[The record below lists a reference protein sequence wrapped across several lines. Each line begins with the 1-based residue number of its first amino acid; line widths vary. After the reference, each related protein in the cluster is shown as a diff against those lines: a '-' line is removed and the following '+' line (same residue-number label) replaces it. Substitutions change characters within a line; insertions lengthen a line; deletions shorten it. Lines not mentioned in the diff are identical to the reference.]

1 MKMPITN
8 DPAYDEHIV
17 ELLKKSYESLGD
29 PSTIILTEEEFWAEV
44 EMEERSL
51 RIAA

>member
-1 MKMPITN
+1 MPITN
-8 DPAYDEHIV
+8 DPAYDQRIIG
-17 ELLKKSYESLGD
+17 LLKKSYEALDD
-29 PSTIILTEEEFWAEV
+29 PSTVFLTEEEFWAEV